1 MLQCYCKYK
10 FIERMSFVEEL
21 TKNNENL
28 NTEEDEVIEY
38 EDVHRLP
45 LGAFIG
51 IGFAFGVAA
60 GFSVGNIL
68 INQMFG
74 DMAATG
80 FAIGMAFCVVVGS
93 LGGLTLGLINKAKA
107 KK

>member
-1 MLQCYCKYK
+1 M
-10 FIERMSFVEEL
+10 EEI
-21 TKNNENL
+21 KNITQPENSEENE
-28 NTEEDEVIEY
+28 TIEY
-38 EDVHRLP
+38 EEVHKLS

-60 GFSVGNIL
+60 GFSLGNLL

-74 DMAATG
+74 DMVTTG
-80 FAIGMAFCVVVGS
+80 FAIGMAFCITVGS
-93 LGGLTLGLINKAKA
+93 LGGLTLGLINRSKS

>member
-1 MLQCYCKYK
+1 M
-10 FIERMSFVEEL
+10 EEI
-21 TKNNENL
+21 TKNNEAL

-38 EDVHRLP
+38 EEVHKLP

-51 IGFAFGVAA
+51 IGFAFGIAA
-60 GFSVGNIL
+60 GFSVGNLL

-80 FAIGMAFCVVVGS
+80 FAIGMVFCIVVGS
-93 LGGLTLGLINKAKA
+93 LGGLALGLINKTRA